1 MPAEKPPN
9 KSTSF
14 CLLGFLTVRRGRGRG
29 TGTGDGDWAIA
40 AADEI
45 KDGITNHPPPPSHT
59 HRHTHTVFSVRV
71 AQTYLSPRRLSNSVI
86 QQQRKRTHSLI
97 VLYARPLFEVILAH
111 YSDIRYKL
119 VAIFAKCVYS
129 SRQFSG
135 ANSSEG
141 ISKGLSVTSWKRN
154 CDVPANPI

>member
-14 CLLGFLTVRRGRGRG
+14 CLLGFLIVRRGRGRG

-45 KDGITNHPPPPSHT
+45 KDGISNHPSPPSHT

-97 VLYARPLFEVILAH
+97 VLYAASVRGDPCPLFRYQVQTRRHICEVRL
-111 YSDIRYKL
+111 
-119 VAIFAKCVYS
+119 
-129 SRQFSG
+129 QFP
-135 ANSSEG
+135 AVFRSE
-141 ISKGLSVTSWKRN
+141 LKRGDFQGTFR
-154 CDVPANPI
+154 DVMKT